1 MKTLKL
7 IDQYIKLYEQDD
19 PAAAEVDV
27 NVEEPA
33 AEEPAPEEPAP
44 EEPPVLTTS
53 AEIWLIKL
61 AALAFS
67 YDATPTEKEIVNGL
81 SAPDKI
87 QKHPRMVTD
96 RIKDYLRTSNNAFA
110 VELSEIQ

>member
-27 NVEEPA
+27 NVEEPV
-33 AEEPAPEEPAP
+33 AEEPPVP
-44 EEPPVLTTS
+44 EEPPVLTTP
-53 AEIWLIKL
+53 AEIWLTKL

-67 YDATPTEKEIVNGL
+67 YDASGDEKNIINLMEQEYGQEEPRKIT
-81 SAPDKI
+81 DKI
-87 QKHPRMVTD
+87 HD
-96 RIKDYLRTSNNAFA
+96 FLRTSKNAFEA
-110 VELSEIQ
+110 ELSEIQ

>member
-27 NVEEPA
+27 NVEEPV
-33 AEEPAPEEPAP
+33 AEEPVPEEPQEFSTA
-44 EEPPVLTTS
+44 
-53 AEIWLIKL
+53 AEIWLTNL

-67 YDATPTEKEIVNGL
+67 YDAADDEKRMINLMEQEYGQTEPKKIT
-81 SAPDKI
+81 DKI
-87 QKHPRMVTD
+87 QD
-96 RIKDYLRTSNNAFA
+96 FLRTSNNAFA
-110 VELSEIQ
+110 AELSEI

>member
-27 NVEEPA
+27 NVEEPV
-33 AEEPAPEEPAP
+33 AEEPPVP
-44 EEPPVLTTS
+44 EEPPVLTTP
-53 AEIWLIKL
+53 AEIWLTKL

-67 YDATPTEKEIVNGL
+67 YDASGDEKNIINYFSTEFSVIC
-81 SAPDKI
+81 PDSIFSK
-87 QKHPRMVTD
+87 K
-96 RIKDYLRTSNNAFA
+96 
-110 VELSEIQ
+110 

>member
-27 NVEEPA
+27 NVEEPVA
-33 AEEPAPEEPAP
+33 EEPAP

-53 AEIWLIKL
+53 SEIWLIKL

-96 RIKDYLRTSNNAFA
+96 RIKDYLRTSNNAFEA
-110 VELSEIQ
+110 ELSEIQ

>member
-33 AEEPAPEEPAP
+33 AEEPVA
-44 EEPPVLTTS
+44 EEPPVLTTP
-53 AEIWLIKL
+53 AEIWLTKL

-87 QKHPRMVTD
+87 QKRPRMVTD

>member
-27 NVEEPA
+27 NVEEPV
-33 AEEPAPEEPAP
+33 P
-44 EEPPVLTTS
+44 EEPPVLTTA
-53 AEIWLIKL
+53 AEIYLTKL

-67 YDATPTEKEIVNGL
+67 HTPDIEDENMINLLSQEFGETEPK
-81 SAPDKI
+81 K
-87 QKHPRMVTD
+87 VTD
-96 RIKDYLRTSNNAFA
+96 MIQDILQNSNQSFA
-110 VELSEIQ
+110 TELSEIQ

>member
-27 NVEEPA
+27 NVEEPV
-33 AEEPAPEEPAP
+33 AEEPVAEEPVP
-44 EEPPVLTTS
+44 EEPPVLTTP
-53 AEIWLIKL
+53 AEIWLTKL

-67 YDATPTEKEIVNGL
+67 YDASGDEKNIINLMEQEYGQEEPRKIT
-81 SAPDKI
+81 DKI
-87 QKHPRMVTD
+87 HD
-96 RIKDYLRTSNNAFA
+96 FLRTSNNAFEA
-110 VELSEIQ
+110 ELSEIQ

>member
-27 NVEEPA
+27 NVEEPV
-33 AEEPAPEEPAP
+33 AEEPVP
-44 EEPPVLTTS
+44 EEPPVLTTP
-53 AEIWLIKL
+53 AEIWLTKL

-67 YDATPTEKEIVNGL
+67 YDASGDEKNIINLMEQEYGQEEPRKIT
-81 SAPDKI
+81 DKI
-87 QKHPRMVTD
+87 HD
-96 RIKDYLRTSNNAFA
+96 FLRTSNNAFEA
-110 VELSEIQ
+110 ELSEIQ